1 MRILATNDD
10 GIMAPGLVAMR
21 EALERL
27 GEVTVVAPM
36 FAQSGVGHAI
46 SVNEPV
52 MAHRLDLG
60 DGRMGFAIEGSP
72 ADCVKLALLELMPGR
87 TDLVVSGI
95 NLGANAGINVLY
107 SGTVAAALEGG
118 FWGVPSMAVSL
129 EAADEVDFRQAAE
142 IALALVGQLV
152 AGGLPERA
160 VLNVNIPDLS
170 AGPPRGVRVTPQSMK
185 GWREQW
191 DKRQDPRGRT
201 YYWIY
206 GDEDVEE
213 DGVESDV
220 SALADRFVTV
230 TPIRYDLTDHGRLD
244 GLRRLDL
251 RL

>member
-21 EALERL
+21 QALEPL

-36 FAQSGVGHAI
+36 FAQSAVGHAI

-52 MAHRLDLG
+52 IAHRMDLG

-72 ADCVKLALLELMPGR
+72 ADCVKLAILELMPER
-87 TDLVVSGI
+87 ADLVVSGI
-95 NLGANAGINVLY
+95 NLGANAGVNVLY
-107 SGTVAAALEGG
+107 SGTVAAAIEAG
-118 FWGVPSMAVSL
+118 FWGVPAIAVSL
-129 EAADEVDFRQAAE
+129 EAADVVDFKQAAE
-142 IALALVGQLV
+142 IALSLIRQLLDH
-152 AGGLPERA
+152 GLKDRP

-170 AGPPRGVRVTPQSMK
+170 AGPPVGVRVAPQSLK
-185 GWREQW
+185 GWRERW
-191 DKRQDPRGRT
+191 DRRQDPRGRT

-206 GDEDVEE
+206 GDADIEE

-220 SALADRFVTV
+220 AALAERYVTV
-230 TPIRYDLTDHGRLD
+230 TPLRFDMTAHERLAA
-244 GLRRLDL
+244 LRNLDL